1 MNKEIINIIEDSTKK
16 SFTKEDAF
24 PERVKTLIGAGIE
37 RYYTDLSGIKTIYY
51 GTDGATYTEKMPYPN
66 PPKRGD
72 TFSEKDIIEALR
84 AIQQGEITYPDFLNR
99 IIKAGVVNY
108 TVFLLGRQAHYV
120 GGKGEIY
127 IERFPGNKK
136 NL

>member
-1 MNKEIINIIEDSTKK
+1 MNKEIIKIIEDSTIKN
-16 SFTKEDAF
+16 FTKEDSF
-24 PERVKTLIGAGIE
+24 PERVKTLIDAGIE
-37 RYYTDLSGIKTIYY
+37 RYYTDLSGIQTIYY

-84 AIQQGEITYPDFLNR
+84 TIQRGEIRYPDFLNR

-108 TVFLLGRQAHYV
+108 TVFLLGGQAHYV
-120 GGKGEIY
+120 GNKGEIY
-127 IERFPGNKK
+127 IEHFPVNKE
-136 NL
+136 NV